1 MFGSWDWIFR
11 ILTCRWQT
19 QNILG
24 TFLLRFHKMAGV
36 RHEKLTYINKKGR
49 VCGKKRLMTKSAAY
63 PELFSEAA
71 VEEHATMIKA
81 MQKVAL
87 ESLLIGYPLKKCKK
101 IQVKV
106 DMSKYIPEIFIKLLN
121 GSTLKIII
129 PQVRP

>member
-1 MFGSWDWIFR
+1 M
-11 ILTCRWQT
+11 
-19 QNILG
+19 
-24 TFLLRFHKMAGV
+24 
-36 RHEKLTYINKKGR
+36 
-49 VCGKKRLMTKSAAY
+49 CGKKWLMIKSAAY

-81 MQKVAL
+81 MQKVAS
-87 ESLLIGYPLKKCKK
+87 ESRLIGYPLRNEK

-106 DMSKYIPEIFIKLLN
+106 DRSKYIPENFIKLLN

>member
-1 MFGSWDWIFR
+1 M
-11 ILTCRWQT
+11 
-19 QNILG
+19 
-24 TFLLRFHKMAGV
+24 LRFQKIAGV

-49 VCGKKRLMTKSAAY
+49 VCGKKWLMTKSAAY

-81 MQKVAL
+81 MQKVAS
-87 ESLLIGYPLKKCKK
+87 ESRLIGYSFKNEKN
-101 IQVKV
+101 QVKV
-106 DMSKYIPEIFIKLLN
+106 DRSKYIPENFIKLLN